1 MKIVSVEFIKS
12 ATAPS
17 GYPQGNLPEVAFVGR
32 SNVGKSSLINTLV
45 QRKRLARTSN
55 TPGRTQ
61 IINFFA
67 INQGLMFVDLPGYGF
82 ARVPEAVKR
91 EWGPMIE
98 TYLRERQCLQLVV
111 FILDIRREPSEEDL
125 ALKAWLDY
133 YGRKTLF
140 VLTKSDK
147 LSRGKVKTGNVPSG
161 NHWPCP
167 MCRSVFPQKPVQ
179 AGTRSGRK
187 FKDWKRLKNQGRWSK
202 KG

>member
-147 LSRGKVKTGNVPSG
+147 LSRGEGKNRQRAIGKSLALPDVPISFSAKTGTGRDKIWEEIQRLEKAEKSG
-161 NHWPCP
+161 E
-167 MCRSVFPQKPVQ
+167 ME
-179 AGTRSGRK
+179 
-187 FKDWKRLKNQGRWSK
+187 
-202 KG
+202 